1 MGKNLFNSALGGVAP
16 PIKNIKKLYEFLSE
30 NSFFLEKQT
39 VEILE
44 KILNNSRKAILL
56 RGPAGVGKTQLT
68 YLISK
73 YLNAEYVFYQ
83 CTMGTHEDDLIYKY
97 IPSEETK
104 SGIKITYGPIPQAL
118 NISKSKTVVL
128 VLDEFDKTRPSA
140 DSLLLD
146 LLQNYRISLY
156 INENETVISGNPNN
170 LIVFLTSNEMR
181 EFSEP
186 LLRRLTV
193 ITLNY
198 LEPQHVFNILSK
210 QFSKEISIL
219 LTQIYVDTIKAGLRK
234 PATIQELQQL
244 GEILQ
249 KGITAKLD
257 NLLKVF
263 IIKYEDDWQ
272 RFLQYVQ
279 QREPYRDFNF
289 NFNEQGNESNLEEKY
304 EPNEQEEV
312 QISAKNNN
320 EENNNNNTQQIIQ
333 KLSRLTVKQEILE
346 SKPFE
351 IPENIEKYEVT
362 LKLKNNNFDGYTKI
376 IQAIKPEP
384 TDNPSKFGIFELIKD
399 EEDYIISQKPL
410 NLNYIIKL
418 INTSKNSVIEL
429 EAYAEDLFIMT
440 NKLINKLIDNA
451 TKIKYY
457 TKNKIYLQIEK
468 NDIVEKLI
476 IDVKEDYNDV
486 KLVKL
491 IYYIKVNC
499 HNPELTILKLLQY
512 GKDLDIIIK
521 YLESINSKEEI
532 ILPDFY
538 NEIITG
544 GCKIDTVDYDVVK
557 ILENV
562 TKLKSNN
569 FKVYITINE
578 ENYNFYAYTKEKEII
593 FGIGYNY
600 AKQAGFSSNE
610 KKKVLANSEEA
621 KQIVQQIKKAL
632 HK

>member
-1 MGKNLFNSALGGVAP
+1 
-16 PIKNIKKLYEFLSE
+16 
-30 NSFFLEKQT
+30 
-39 VEILE
+39 
-44 KILNNSRKAILL
+44 
-56 RGPAGVGKTQLT
+56 
-68 YLISK
+68 
-73 YLNAEYVFYQ
+73 
-83 CTMGTHEDDLIYKY
+83 MGTHEDDLIYKY

-289 NFNEQGNESNLEEKY
+289 NFNEQENESNLEEKY

-544 GCKIDTVDYDVVK
+544 GCKK
-557 ILENV
+557 IV
-562 TKLKSNN
+562 TIRKRS
-569 FKVYITINE
+569 
-578 ENYNFYAYTKEKEII
+578 
-593 FGIGYNY
+593 
-600 AKQAGFSSNE
+600 
-610 KKKVLANSEEA
+610 
-621 KQIVQQIKKAL
+621 
-632 HK
+632 

>member
-1 MGKNLFNSALGGVAP
+1 MT
-16 PIKNIKKLYEFLSE
+16 LYKFLSE
-30 NSFFLEKQT
+30 NNFVIEKQT
-39 VEILE
+39 AEILE
-44 KILNNSRKAILL
+44 KILGNTRKAILL

-68 YLISK
+68 YLVSK
-73 YLNAEYVFYQ
+73 YLNAEYIFFQ
-83 CTMGTHEDDLIYKY
+83 CTMGTNEDDLLYKY

-118 NISKSKTVVL
+118 NISKNKKVVL
-128 VLDEFDKTRPSA
+128 VLDEIDKTRPSA

-146 LLQNYRISLY
+146 LLQNFRISLY
-156 INENETVISGNPNN
+156 INENETIISGNSNN
-170 LIVFLTSNEMR
+170 LIIFLTSNDMR

-186 LLRRLTV
+186 LLRRLAI

-198 LEPQHVFNILSK
+198 LNPQYVFNLLSK
-210 QFSKEISIL
+210 QFSKEIAIL
-219 LTQIYVDTIKAGLRK
+219 LTQIYVDTIKANLRK

-244 GEILQ
+244 GEIIQ

-257 NLLKVF
+257 DLLKIF

-272 RFLQYVQ
+272 KFIDYIRE
-279 QREPYRDFNF
+279 REPYKDF
-289 NFNEQGNESNLEEKY
+289 NFNEQQNQENIEEKY

-312 QISAKNNN
+312 QISSKNNN
-320 EENNNNNTQQIIQ
+320 EENKNNTQQIIQ
-333 KLSRLTVKQEILE
+333 KLSRLTVKQVNMEP
-346 SKPFE
+346 KPFE
-351 IPENIEKYEVT
+351 IIEKQEVT
-362 LKLKNNNFDGYTKI
+362 LKIKDNNFDGYTKI

-384 TDNPSKFGIFELIKD
+384 SDDPSKFGIFEFVRD
-399 EEDYIISQKPL
+399 EENYIISQKPL
-410 NLNYIIKL
+410 NLNHIIKL

-440 NKLINKLIDNA
+440 NKLINKLIDIA

-457 TKNKIYLQIEK
+457 TKNKIYIEIEK
-468 NDIVEKLI
+468 NNIIEKLI
-476 IDVKEDYNDV
+476 IDIKEDYNDV

-491 IYYIKVNC
+491 IYYVKVNC
-499 HNPELTILKLLQY
+499 YNPELTILKLLQY

-538 NEIITG
+538 DEIVAG

-569 FKVYITINE
+569 FKIYIAINE
-578 ENYNFYAYTKEKEII
+578 ENYNFYAYCKEKEII

-600 AKQAGFSSNE
+600 AKQAGFTNSNE

>member
-1 MGKNLFNSALGGVAP
+1 MT
-16 PIKNIKKLYEFLSE
+16 LYKFLSE
-30 NSFFLEKQT
+30 NNFVIEKQT
-39 VEILE
+39 AEILE
-44 KILNNSRKAILL
+44 KILGNTRKAILL

-68 YLISK
+68 YLVSK
-73 YLNAEYVFYQ
+73 YLNAEYIFFQ
-83 CTMGTHEDDLIYKY
+83 CTMGTNEDDLLYKY

-118 NISKSKTVVL
+118 NISKNKKVVL
-128 VLDEFDKTRPSA
+128 VLDEIDKTRPSA

-146 LLQNYRISLY
+146 LLQNFRISLY
-156 INENETVISGNPNN
+156 INENETIISGNSNN
-170 LIVFLTSNEMR
+170 LIIFLTSNDMR

-186 LLRRLTV
+186 LLRRLAI

-198 LEPQHVFNILSK
+198 LNPQYVFNLLSK
-210 QFSKEISIL
+210 QFSKEIAIL
-219 LTQIYVDTIKAGLRK
+219 LTQIYVDTIKANLRK

-244 GEILQ
+244 GEIIQ

-257 NLLKVF
+257 DLLKIF

-272 RFLQYVQ
+272 KFIDYIRE
-279 QREPYRDFNF
+279 REPYKDF
-289 NFNEQGNESNLEEKY
+289 NFNEQQNQENIEEKY
-304 EPNEQEEV
+304 EPNEQEI
-312 QISAKNNN
+312 QITQNNTN
-320 EENNNNNTQQIIQ
+320 TNNKEGNTQQIIQ
-333 KLSRLTVKQEILE
+333 KLSRLTVKQVNMEP
-346 SKPFE
+346 KPFE
-351 IPENIEKYEVT
+351 IIEKQEVT
-362 LKLKNNNFDGYTKI
+362 LKIKDNNFDGYTKI

-384 TDNPSKFGIFELIKD
+384 SDDPSKFGIFEFVRD
-399 EEDYIISQKPL
+399 EENYIISQKPL
-410 NLNYIIKL
+410 NLNHIIKL

-440 NKLINKLIDNA
+440 NKLINKLIDIA

-457 TKNKIYLQIEK
+457 TKNKIYIEIEK
-468 NDIVEKLI
+468 NNIIEKLI
-476 IDVKEDYNDV
+476 IDIKEDYNDV

-491 IYYIKVNC
+491 IYYVKVNC
-499 HNPELTILKLLQY
+499 YNPELTILKLLQY

-538 NEIITG
+538 DEIVAG
-544 GCKIDTVDYDVVK
+544 GCKIDTVEYNVVK

-569 FKVYITINE
+569 FKIYITINE

-600 AKQAGFSSNE
+600 AKQAGFTNSNE
-610 KKKVLANSEEA
+610 KKKVLANSDEA